1 MNIEE
6 EFLSEVETK
15 IKTKPKARKKSI
27 NSKRKGSAA
36 ELELAHIL
44 NERFQGY
51 TFARSVQSGAYTGGF
66 NQSRAEALTEEQ
78 RLVFSGDIRV
88 PKNFKF
94 TIEHKAYAEFDFWWL
109 FNLKSELY
117 NWYEQSA
124 TDARNVGKIP
134 MLVVKINNHKRIAFI
149 PTDVLPEPGDGV
161 PMPIFFHNGR
171 ACYWFD
177 DLLKLPDEYFFNV
190 DKT

>member
-36 ELELAHIL
+36 ELDLAHIL

-78 RLVFSGDIRV
+78 KLVFSGDIRV

-94 TIEHKAYAEFDFWWL
+94 TIEHKAYAEFDF
-109 FNLKSELY
+109 FGSVANAGNANCISIS
-117 NWYEQSA
+117 SA
-124 TDARNVGKIP
+124 TESESSFFF
-134 MLVVKINNHKRIAFI
+134 MLS
-149 PTDVLPEPGDGV
+149 LPFL
-161 PMPIFFHNGR
+161 FFLFV
-171 ACYWFD
+171 AA
-177 DLLKLPDEYFFNV
+177 
-190 DKT
+190 